1 MRASGSMPFVSKP
14 VIINNRKYPKF
25 VETINNRYKMYN
37 NELKKIKKL
46 EEENKIFVIRP
57 SELIKIKR
65 VEKDSNKIQ
74 EMYDL
79 GKRDSNKLLKDL
91 YKYIR
96 EEK

>member
-1 MRASGSMPFVSKP
+1 MPFVSKS

-37 NELKKIKKL
+37 NEIKKIRSL
-46 EEENKIFVIRP
+46 EEKNKIFVIRP

>member
-37 NELKKIKKL
+37 NELKKIRSL

-65 VEKDSNKIQ
+65 VEKDSNEIQ

>member
-1 MRASGSMPFVSKP
+1 
-14 VIINNRKYPKF
+14 
-25 VETINNRYKMYN
+25 MYN
-37 NELKKIKKL
+37 NEIKKIRSL
-46 EEENKIFVIRP
+46 EAKHKIFVIRP
-57 SELIKIKR
+57 SELIIIKS